1 MEATNLP
8 VCSSKSKAWTGFR
21 KSSVMLWREMSD
33 GVGVPSVE
41 SESSGEEGAV
51 ESVRVV
57 ESAVV
62 VGSVVAMESVEVVE
76 LVIVGSM
83 GVVMAAGVVISAIF

>member
-1 MEATNLP
+1 MI
-8 VCSSKSKAWTGFR
+8 F
-21 KSSVMLWREMSD
+21 WREISD

-41 SESSGEEGAV
+41 AESSGEEGA
-51 ESVRVV
+51 V

-62 VGSVVAMESVEVVE
+62 VGSVVAMESVGVVE